1 MIESAE
7 EFVRLR
13 NSEIQEEYSR
23 AAHDQATI
31 DVWKEVIA
39 TYPDMAFWVA
49 HNKTVPY
56 ELLELLSEHSESRVR
71 SMVASKNKL
80 REPLLLKL
88 ATDEDD
94 SVRMAVARHKKATL
108 AVLEKFADDP
118 WDEIVTLASERIE
131 SGGFK

>member
-1 MIESAE
+1 MIKTAE

-13 NSEIQEEYSR
+13 NSDIPEEYSR
-23 AAHDQATI
+23 ASHGQATV

-39 TYPDMAFWVA
+39 TYPEMAFWVA

-56 ELLELLSEHSESRVR
+56 ELLELLSENGESRVR
-71 SMVASKNKL
+71 SMVASKNML
-80 REPLLLKL
+80 LEPLLLKL

-108 AVLEKFADDP
+108 AVLEKFANDP
-118 WDEIVTLASERIE
+118 WEEIVALVSKRIKNG
-131 SGGFK
+131 SFK